1 MKKLF
6 LIITALVILAL
17 DLAVIRDI
25 VFGMESD
32 FKAEWVMLAISAG
45 LLYAMAHFW
54 KTPSKEIS
62 Q

>member
-17 DLAVIRDI
+17 DLTAIRDI
-25 VFGMESD
+25 LFGMESD

-45 LLYAMAHFW
+45 LLYALVHF
-54 KTPSKEIS
+54 
-62 Q
+62 